1 MSNVGRRRLGGFTM
15 GSMSQAEGLGGKS
28 AGEPTGLAIPW
39 AERTPEERTRWH
51 RDQHTNKTGFLG
63 VTWKERDRRF
73 VARIRVPGRADK
85 IHCGVGR
92 TAVEAARRYDAKA
105 RELFGARAVT
115 NFPE

>member
-1 MSNVGRRRLGGFTM
+1 M
-15 GSMSQAEGLGGKS
+15 S
-28 AGEPTGLAIPW
+28 AGEPTGLGIPW

-85 IHCGVGR
+85 IYCGVGR
-92 TAVEAARRYDAKA
+92 TAAEAARRYDAKA
-105 RELFGARAVT
+105 RELFGDRAVT